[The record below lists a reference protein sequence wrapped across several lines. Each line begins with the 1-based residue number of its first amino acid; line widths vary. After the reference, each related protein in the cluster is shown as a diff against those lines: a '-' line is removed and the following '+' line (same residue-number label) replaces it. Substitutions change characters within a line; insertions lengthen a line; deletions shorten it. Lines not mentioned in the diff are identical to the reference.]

1 MPLPT
6 PANLDPTT
14 PTLDP
19 ALLDHL
25 LDTILESIPH
35 RPDETEQTRATRS
48 HAARLALLALKPA
61 DPFAAMLAAQAI
73 AAHYAVMDNLRR
85 AAQPDVSDH
94 TATRLRGNAGTLTR
108 TMHATLRA
116 LHKHQAAAE
125 PATPRTTPQPR
136 PRQPRP
142 PAPLLTPAAPLR
154 PSTLPNALPGD
165 PEHAPPSRPYRRF
178 EDMTLAERRAHYGY
192 KGDPSA
198 ASNGAAP
205 A

>member
-1 MPLPT
+1 MSLPT
-6 PANLDPTT
+6 ATD
-14 PTLDP
+14 LDP
-19 ALLDHL
+19 AFLDHL
-25 LDTILESIPH
+25 LDTILESIPA
-35 RPDETEQTRATRS
+35 RLDDTDQTRAARR

-94 TATRLRGNAGTLTR
+94 AVTRLRGNAGTLTR

-116 LHKHQAAAE
+116 LHKHQAPPAE
-125 PATPRTTPQPR
+125 ATPRATTHPR
-136 PRQPRP
+136 PRQPKPEQP
-142 PAPLLTPAAPLR
+142 PRLLVPATPIA
-154 PSTLPNALPGD
+154 D

-198 ASNGAAP
+198 ASNGTAP

>member
-1 MPLPT
+1 MSLPAT
-6 PANLDPTT
+6 D
-14 PTLDP
+14 LDP
-19 ALLDHL
+19 AFLDHL
-25 LDTILESIPH
+25 LDTILESITT
-35 RPDETEQTRATRS
+35 RPDDTDQTHATRR

-85 AAQPDVSDH
+85 AAQPDVADH
-94 TATRLRGNAGTLTR
+94 TVTRMRGNAATLTR

-116 LHKHQAAAE
+116 LHKHQAPPAE
-125 PATPRTTPQPR
+125 PRTTSQPR

-142 PAPLLTPAAPLR
+142 AQPSRPLFPTTPIA
-154 PSTLPNALPGD
+154 D

-198 ASNGAAP
+198 ATNAP